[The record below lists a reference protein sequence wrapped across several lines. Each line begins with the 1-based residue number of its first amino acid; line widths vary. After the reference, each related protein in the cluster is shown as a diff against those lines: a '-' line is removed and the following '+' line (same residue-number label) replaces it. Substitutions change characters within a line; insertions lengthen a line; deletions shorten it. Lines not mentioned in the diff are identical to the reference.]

1 MDVFCC
7 SRTIQAS
14 NWVSPTRARKK
25 ACCICDRANPCAS
38 FVCVCVRPCMTAMNA
53 VVRRCC
59 NARTS
64 FVEVFRFFAR
74 TIENQAD
81 RAALRSAQLHLPHVA
96 AQQLDALW
104 FGERVVGP
112 MRCALGKWPFTFTK
126 AEMGA
131 AALFCA
137 GDDNA
142 LHDGTDRTEALGCL
156 LYTSPSPRD

>member
-1 MDVFCC
+1 
-7 SRTIQAS
+7 
-14 NWVSPTRARKK
+14 
-25 ACCICDRANPCAS
+25 
-38 FVCVCVRPCMTAMNA
+38 MNA

-64 FVEVFRFFAR
+64 LVEVFRFFAR

-126 AEMGA
+126 DEMGA

-137 GDDNA
+137 GNDNA
-142 LHDGTDRTEALGCL
+142 LLDGPDRTEALGKLEFIGDFVLDVDTVAVIVENRSGKTCD
-156 LYTSPSPRD
+156 TWSWP